1 MNVNELVTVLGNN
14 FQKQKSYFNLSSFDD
29 IKVINTD
36 TREIQKGDVFIALSG
51 KNFDGHLFI
60 REAIEKGASI
70 VILEQEAL
78 VNSTYKVSQIV
89 VGSALKAYQQI
100 ANWWRNKYKI
110 PIIAITGSVGKTT
123 TKELIAASLGM
134 YGQVH
139 KTYDNYNNEIGVPR
153 TLLKLSKHHDYAVI
167 EMGMRDLEE
176 IRLLTKIIQ
185 PTIGIIT
192 NIGTAHI
199 GRLGSKEAIA
209 QAKCELLSEM
219 SLDSIAI
226 LNNDDELLMKTA
238 MRIWKGKTITYGL
251 NKGDIIGKLI
261 NDRTLRVEG
270 LNFPLPLS
278 GRHNAIN
285 YLAALAVTKSLNL
298 DWKKFTKQIKVEM
311 PQGRSQKNYLPGDI
325 ILLDETYNAGLES
338 MKAALNMLKD
348 TPGKRHIA
356 VLGAMEELG
365 VNSSQFHREVG
376 ETAQALGIDVLYIL
390 IRDEEAR
397 AIPNGIK
404 NIDGVRN
411 IKVICCLSPEKLF
424 EQLINDISEGDRILF
439 KASNSV
445 KLKSLVEQICKYFS

>member
-1 MNVNELVTVLGNN
+1 
-14 FQKQKSYFNLSSFDD
+14 
-29 IKVINTD
+29 
-36 TREIQKGDVFIALSG
+36 
-51 KNFDGHLFI
+51 
-60 REAIEKGASI
+60 
-70 VILEQEAL
+70 
-78 VNSTYKVSQIV
+78 
-89 VGSALKAYQQI
+89 
-100 ANWWRNKYKI
+100 
-110 PIIAITGSVGKTT
+110 
-123 TKELIAASLGM
+123 M

-325 ILLDETYNAGLES
+325 ILLDETYNA
-338 MKAALNMLKD
+338 
-348 TPGKRHIA
+348 
-356 VLGAMEELG
+356 
-365 VNSSQFHREVG
+365 
-376 ETAQALGIDVLYIL
+376 
-390 IRDEEAR
+390 
-397 AIPNGIK
+397 
-404 NIDGVRN
+404 
-411 IKVICCLSPEKLF
+411 
-424 EQLINDISEGDRILF
+424 
-439 KASNSV
+439 
-445 KLKSLVEQICKYFS
+445 